1 MAIRER
7 KVEHED
13 DRAGAEPAPREII
26 GETLPAPWEAED
38 YVGADGCGRQRHDAF
53 TLPRRQAFLKTLT
66 KTGCILDACRATG
79 VSKSTVYNLQDSD
92 EEFSR
97 HCRLAVDMA
106 NVPVELAAWERGVT
120 GIEEEVIRGG
130 KVVGT
135 RLKRSDS
142 ILRLLLQGS
151 NRKKYGPRPGFSRKR
166 LMQWERKQMEREIRA
181 AISQDEPPI
190 EQVREDIMRRID
202 NIRRHEEPARLAAG
216 WTKMKDGDLVPPG
229 WTWSGDTGDEAIDQY
244 GPVDDS

>member
-1 MAIRER
+1 MA
-7 KVEHED
+7 ED
-13 DRAGAEPAPREII
+13 DCAGVEPEPQES
-26 GETLPAPWEAED
+26 GDEMLPAPWEAED
-38 YVGADGCGRQRHDAF
+38 YVGADEGAGQRHDAF
-53 TLPRRQAFLKTLT
+53 TLPRRQVFLKALA
-66 KTGCILDACRATG
+66 KTGCILDACRAAG
-79 VSKSTVYNLQDSD
+79 VSKSTIYNLQNSD
-92 EEFSR
+92 EEFAK

-166 LMQWERKQMEREIRA
+166 LMRWERKKLEEEIYARVA
-181 AISQDEPPI
+181 E
-190 EQVREDIMRRID
+190 EQRRSGEKAKA
-202 NIRRHEEPARLAAG
+202 NILRKLENIARHREPAMLAAG
-216 WTKMKDGDLVPPG
+216 WTKTKRDEWVPPG
-229 WTWSGDTGDEAIDQY
+229 WTWSGDTGDEAVDRH
-244 GPVDDS
+244 GPRAEP